1 MRNQKHLIGIVL
13 GASLMLLSISHW
25 FPLGNNLLELFGAF
39 AHFTFVVSVLFV
51 LVAMVLRQW
60 IPTALSLSSASLC
73 AVLVVPHFSTFIAH
87 EKDDFTIGQFNLYH
101 NNASP
106 ELAISELE
114 KLNADVFTIQELN
127 SAWKPIIDSVFLEEY
142 PYRIEE
148 PWNNCCYGIGLYS
161 KFPIAHGSIFKTES
175 TPAIKATINIGGK
188 VVRVVSFHTKP
199 PVFPNETEE
208 RNQQMRTVAKIA
220 SEITGPLIVLG
231 DLNIV
236 PWDSEFKSFLKA
248 GNLKAVRD
256 GFQATYPMYFGVPL
270 IPIDHITYSNGLIPT
285 SCEVIKILGS
295 DHKGMVATFKLE

>member
-1 MRNQKHLIGIVL
+1 M
-13 GASLMLLSISHW
+13 
-25 FPLGNNLLELFGAF
+25 
-39 AHFTFVVSVLFV
+39 
-51 LVAMVLRQW
+51 
-60 IPTALSLSSASLC
+60 
-73 AVLVVPHFSTFIAH
+73 
-87 EKDDFTIGQFNLYH
+87 GQFNVYH
-101 NNASP
+101 NNPSP
-106 ELAISELE
+106 ETAISEL
-114 KLNADVFTIQELN
+114 KRLNFDVFTIQELN
-127 SAWKPIIDSVFLEEY
+127 SDWKPIIDSIFQETY

-148 PWNNCCYGIGLYS
+148 SWNNCCYGIGLYS